1 MNFYDNPYEGT
12 RLDAHRE
19 EEPSIEAGKRSDL
32 WGWTRTMGMSTVRG
46 PQFARE
52 HPRALAAVLTVIGYV
67 VVIGTLY
74 GDTGVYP
81 EISESTVDLLAHAI
95 AVINAATICCL
106 VAGIYWIRADEI
118 EKHRLA
124 MIAAFVL
131 ILLFLVLYLLKTGGG
146 GRKEIISGASLRG
159 LYLGMLGIHIFLS
172 VVAVPFVLY
181 AITLGLT
188 HTPAELRE
196 TAHARVGR
204 IAVSTWLVSLVLG
217 IVAYLMLTFY
227 YGPEQVE
234 FVRGMA

>member
-1 MNFYDNPYEGT
+1 
-12 RLDAHRE
+12 
-19 EEPSIEAGKRSDL
+19 
-32 WGWTRTMGMSTVRG
+32 MSTASA
-46 PQFARE
+46 PSFARN
-52 HPRALAAVLTVIGYV
+52 HPKALATVVTLVGYV

-74 GDTGVYP
+74 GDFGLYP

-95 AVINAATICCL
+95 AVVNAATIACL

-118 EKHRLA
+118 QKHRAA
-124 MIAAFVL
+124 MLAAFGL
-131 ILLFLVLYLLKTGGG
+131 ILVFLVLYLLKTGGG
-146 GRKEIISGASLRG
+146 GRKEILAGEPLRG
-159 LYLGMLGIHIFLS
+159 AYLAMLGIHIFLS

-188 HTPAELRE
+188 RTPTELKS
-196 TAHARVGR
+196 TAHATVGR
-204 IAVSTWLVSLVLG
+204 IAVTTWLVSLVLG